1 MCEIAASS
9 TSTSGSQL
17 RPTRDEPPRTVQLPP
32 TDRTRPRLSPPC
44 RARQIS
50 ERGPEAAGRTL
61 LLLSSP
67 PFLCGPSPLP
77 PSPKFINAT
86 LSEVPFHSSS
96 RLILL
101 PLLRPPLPPAHD
113 PHDLFTPPMSLPAAF
128 ISGSY
133 QSASSVIDAFEAC
146 SSRYLSLLVR
156 ASSPPYLSRPPCA
169 DAALGLC
176 LRLRQLL
183 LRPQRR
189 SRRRSCH
196 QRAGRRRRRRG

>member
-1 MCEIAASS
+1 MCEIAAS
-9 TSTSGSQL
+9 SGSQL
-17 RPTRDEPPRTVQLPP
+17 RPTRDEPPLTVQLPP

-101 PLLRPPLPPAHD
+101 PLPRPPLPRAHD
-113 PHDLFTPPMSLPAAF
+113 PHDLFTPLMSLPAAF

-133 QSASSVIDAFEAC
+133 QSASSVIDAFESC
-146 SSRYLSLLVR
+146 SSRYLSLLLVR
-156 ASSPPYLSRPPCA
+156 FSSSPYLSRPPCA
-169 DAALGLC
+169 DAALGLR